1 MTASLLILNGKKAG
15 EPAIRDAVNKLR
27 NDGHSLDVRVT
38 WEGGDV
44 QRFVDEASD
53 RGLNRIIVGGGDGS
67 LNEAAN
73 AMVHRSDPEI
83 SLGILPLGTAN
94 DFATTCAI
102 PQTPLAALELALQ
115 GSARSIDV
123 GCANDHHFLN
133 VASIGFGASVTANT
147 PVELKN
153 FLGGG
158 AYTIAGL
165 VQALNF
171 VPYPTLVR
179 TPDRE
184 FKGEL
189 LVGAVC
195 NGRTAGGGQPLAP
208 FAMLDDGML
217 DVLAL
222 RYFMPRNAAQV
233 VQELRNPEQAGEFV
247 ERFQAST
254 ISGESDIE
262 TPFNLDGEPFLEKQL
277 SISVLPGAIR
287 VILPPDCPCVASS
300 GDAAN
305 RNDG

>member
-27 NDGHSLDVRVT
+27 KDGHSLDVRVT
-38 WEGGDV
+38 WEGGDI
-44 QRFVDEASD
+44 QRFVDEASE
-53 RGLNRIIVGGGDGS
+53 RGLKRIIVGGGDGS

-73 AMVHRSDPEI
+73 ALLQRSDPEI

-94 DFATTCAI
+94 DFATACGI
-102 PQTPLAALELALQ
+102 PQTPLAALELALE
-115 GSARSIDV
+115 GPARSIDV

-171 VPYPTLVR
+171 VPYPSLVR
-179 TPDRE
+179 TPDRDFE
-184 FKGEL
+184 GEL

-208 FAMLDDGML
+208 SAMLDDGLL
-217 DVLAL
+217 DVLL
-222 RYFMPRNAAQV
+222 VRYFTPRNAAQV
-233 VQELRNPEQAGEFV
+233 IQELRNPDQAGEFV

-254 ISGESDIE
+254 LEGESEVE

-277 SISVLPGAIR
+277 SVSVLTGAVR
-287 VILPPDCPCVASS
+287 VVLPPDCLCIASS

-305 RNDG
+305 RAPG